1 MKEETPVPVRS
12 PLAKK
17 LTLNKET
24 IRVLTDR
31 EMMEV
36 EGATCPGVHPR
47 STCPIGLTQPGFT
60 NC

>member
-1 MKEETPVPVRS
+1 MKKTEDAGRTTLE
-12 PLAKK
+12 KK

-36 EGATCPGVHPR
+36 EGATCPNVHPV
-47 STCPIGLTQPGFT
+47 STCLSGPPTVQ
-60 NC
+60 CH

>member
-1 MKEETPVPVRS
+1 MKKTEDADRTTLE
-12 PLAKK
+12 KK

-36 EGATCPGVHPR
+36 EGATCLRR
-47 STCPIGLTQPGFT
+47 STCLDRPTEAPQ
-60 NC
+60 C

>member
-1 MKEETPVPVRS
+1 MKKTEDAGRTTLE
-12 PLAKK
+12 KK

-36 EGATCPGVHPR
+36 EGATCLNVHPR
-47 STCPIGLTQPGFT
+47 STCLDGPTQPPQ
-60 NC
+60 CH

>member
-1 MKEETPVPVRS
+1 MKKTEDAARTTLE
-12 PLAKK
+12 KK

-36 EGATCPGVHPR
+36 EGATCVNVHPR
-47 STCPIGLTQPGFT
+47 STCADEPTRPCG
-60 NC
+60 